1 MGNVE
6 QHRRSLAAMTVFEML
21 DLLIAELNQLRA
33 DNRRLKFELAL
44 DQLRADNSRLNLEL
58 AAARSQRDS
67 YSSASPLV
75 GVTRRPE
82 LW

>member
-1 MGNVE
+1 
-6 QHRRSLAAMTVFEML
+6 MTVYEMR

-58 AAARSQRDS
+58 AAARSQRD
-67 YSSASPLV
+67 
-75 GVTRRPE
+75 GF
-82 LW
+82 

>member
-1 MGNVE
+1 
-6 QHRRSLAAMTVFEML
+6 MTVYEVL

-44 DQLRADNSRLNLEL
+44 DQHRADNSRLNLEL

-67 YSSASPLV
+67 F
-75 GVTRRPE
+75 
-82 LW
+82 